1 MARIARVVI
10 PGLVHH
16 VTQRGNHR
24 QTVFLEERDRQ
35 VYLDLLRDWLLLHS
49 VCLVGY
55 CLMGNHVHLMPI
67 PGSPF
72 GHRQISESVACPR
85 ICRTTCLA

>member
-35 VYLDLLRDWLLLHS
+35 VYLDLLRDWPLLHS

-55 CLMGNHVHLMPI
+55 CLMGIMFT
-67 PGSPF
+67 SCPF
-72 GHRQISESVACPR
+72 PEALSVIAK
-85 ICRTTCLA
+85 